1 MKPKIQ
7 IRLLS
12 SLSKV
17 FPGDPLADKAVT
29 SASALRGEVF
39 SFQLAVR
46 SEMHVKEATLT
57 VRSGLER
64 VLRVRRVGLAPC
76 ELPFIHWDEGMIRR
90 EAGLYPDPL
99 LDFIDG
105 KFPLFPGQWRAL
117 WITVDLPKAVKAGVY
132 PIDLSVTAG
141 EAKTE
146 TARFTLK
153 VLDAVL
159 PAQTLLQT
167 QWFHADCLAVHYRAP
182 VLSEAWWGHVG
193 RYMKN
198 AAAHGINMILTP
210 LFTPPLDTRVGGER
224 PTVQLVGVEKNGS
237 RYHFDFSALK
247 QWIEL
252 ALASGLTTFE
262 MSHLFTQ
269 WGAGFAPKIV
279 VTEKGVPKKLFGWH
293 TPAMDKPYQ
302 DFLAQFL
309 PALVHFIYRA
319 GIRDQVYFHVS
330 DEPGL
335 AHLEAYKAAAASL
348 AKHLADFPVIDALS
362 SIEFY
367 RTGAVKRPVPS
378 NNHIEDF
385 VEAGVPGLWTYYCV
399 SQWKKVP
406 NRYFNMPSSRNRIL
420 GFLLWK
426 YKIEGFLH
434 WGFNFWHAQ
443 YSVRSVNPFE
453 NTDAGHGFPSGDS
466 FLVYPGE
473 EGPVDSLR
481 HEVHREG
488 LQDMRALQLLEKK
501 LGRDKTLAFLERG
514 LKKPLS
520 MEEYPRDTAWLL
532 STRERINKELEK
544 ILK

>member
-1 MKPKIQ
+1 
-7 IRLLS
+7 
-12 SLSKV
+12 V
-17 FPGDPLADKAVT
+17 FPGDALAEKAFV

-39 SFQLAVR
+39 SFQLAIHA
-46 SEMHVKEATLT
+46 EEHLKEATLS
-57 VRSGLER
+57 VKSELQRI
-64 VLRVRRVGLAPC
+64 LRVRRVGMAPC

-90 EAGLYPDPL
+90 EPGLYPDPL
-99 LDFIDG
+99 LDLIDG
-105 KFPLFPGQWRAL
+105 KFTLFPGQWRCL
-117 WITVDLPKAVKAGVY
+117 WITVELPKAVKAGRY
-132 PIDLSVTAG
+132 PIEIAVSAG
-141 EAKTE
+141 GEKPEAAT
-146 TARFTLK
+146 FTLT

-159 PAQTLLQT
+159 PTQTLLQT
-167 QWFHADCLAVHYRAP
+167 QWFHADCLSVYYRAP

-193 RYMKN
+193 RFMKN
-198 AAAHGINMILTP
+198 ASAHGINMILTP
-210 LFTPPLDTRVGGER
+210 LFTPPLDTKVGGER

-237 RYHFDFSALK
+237 RFHFDFAALK

-252 ALASGLTTFE
+252 AQASGVATFE

-279 VTEKGVPKKLFGWH
+279 VHEKGVEKKLFGWH

-319 GIRDQVYFHVS
+319 GIRDKVFFHVS

-348 AKHLADFPVIDALS
+348 SKHLADFPVIDALS

-367 RTGAVKRPVPS
+367 RTGAVKRPVPA

-385 VEAGVPGLWTYYCV
+385 VKEQVPGLWTYYCV

-406 NRYFNMPSSRNRIL
+406 NRYFNMPSARNRVL

-434 WGFNFWHAQ
+434 WGFNFWHTQ
-443 YSVRSVNPFE
+443 YSLRSVNPFE
-453 NTDAGHGFPSGDS
+453 NTDAGHGFPSGDA

-473 EGPVDSLR
+473 DGPVDSLR

-501 LGRDKTLAFLERG
+501 IGREKTLALLERG
-514 LKKPLS
+514 LKSPL
-520 MEEYPRDTAWLL
+520 MMDEYPRDAAWLL

-544 ILK
+544 LHK